1 MNIHTSILSHIIMC
15 SMLLF
20 LFSSSVLG
28 DVLRLVTGE
37 TYECTFI
44 SQTVQEEFGK
54 SVTVIKIRLLDGTEI
69 EYRRGDI
76 DFVQLANGEVI
87 VGISRANTGVDPLT
101 SRYLYA
107 PSSFSLKKG
116 AMYVSQKE
124 LFFTSVA
131 RGITDNITILGGS
144 VIPALIAGEFFLIS
158 GGKISTEIRPK
169 LRVSAGLEL
178 FSTTDSNLGFVF
190 GGGTY
195 GGQNSHISL
204 ITGKPFAI
212 GFGEREVGSY
222 LTVVGWNKKLTRRL
236 RIVSETWFIPGI
248 VEELDQEKQTYWL
261 SGNVVRFLINDSFAL
276 DSGFIFFEDGGGNSL
291 PWLDFAY
298 LF

>member
-1 MNIHTSILSHIIMC
+1 MNIQLSILSHTISC
-15 SMLLF
+15 SLFLF

-44 SQTVQEEFGK
+44 SQTVQQEFGQPL
-54 SVTVIKIRLLDGTEI
+54 TIIKVRFLDGTEVV
-69 EYRRGDI
+69 YRRGDI
-76 DFVQLANGEVI
+76 DFVQLTNGEVI
-87 VGISRANTGVDPLT
+87 VGTSRGNTGIDPLT

-144 VIPALIAGEFFLIS
+144 IIPALIAGELFLIS
-158 GGKISTEIRPK
+158 GGKISTEIKPK
-169 LRVSAGLEL
+169 LRVSAGLEV
-178 FSTTDSNLGFVF
+178 FSTTDLNLGFVF

-195 GGQNSHISL
+195 GGKNSHISL

-212 GFGEREVGSY
+212 GFGEREVGPY

-248 VEELDQEKQTYWL
+248 VEELDKKKQTYWL

-276 DSGFIFFEDGGGNSL
+276 DSGFIFFEDGGGDAL